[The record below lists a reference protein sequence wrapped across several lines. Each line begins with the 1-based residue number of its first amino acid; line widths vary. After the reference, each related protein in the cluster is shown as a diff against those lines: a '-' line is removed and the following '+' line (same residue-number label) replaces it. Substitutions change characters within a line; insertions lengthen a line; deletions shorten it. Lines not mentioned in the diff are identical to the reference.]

1 MRKGVIV
8 ITFLLACNVAQAQQ
22 PFRRSFLFT
31 KKDSTMYYSNVEYYT
46 GIIKSKTLHVQQHL
60 TINTN
65 LTLQYDTISVYS
77 TKQIVVHSASTTL
90 LTSQRVCICGNCCM
104 KVGRWRMGKC

>member
-31 KKDSTMYYSNVEYYT
+31 EKDSTMHYSSTEFYT
-46 GIIKSKTLHVQQHL
+46 GKIKSKTLNVQQHL
-60 TINTN
+60 SIKSIHPINC
-65 LTLQYDTISVYS
+65 LIHFPEKFWFGVWQL
-77 TKQIVVHSASTTL
+77 H
-90 LTSQRVCICGNCCM
+90 
-104 KVGRWRMGKC
+104 

>member
-31 KKDSTMYYSNVEYYT
+31 EKDSTMHYSSVVFFKGKLLNRAT
-46 GIIKSKTLHVQQHL
+46 D
-60 TINTN
+60 
-65 LTLQYDTISVYS
+65 LQS
-77 TKQIVVHSASTTL
+77 TSPST
-90 LTSQRVCICGNCCM
+90 LTSLYNTIP
-104 KVGRWRMGKC
+104 